1 MYIYYICGVMN
12 RIKFSNLAT
21 ERFRSELNF
30 MFTGKLWAG
39 GKDVLDYIKWKGNP
53 KNGAFE

>member
-1 MYIYYICGVMN
+1 
-12 RIKFSNLAT
+12 
-21 ERFRSELNF
+21 

-53 KNGAFE
+53 KIGALEWETPSPIVIIHVLPTLQFFLSMFKIVFNM